1 MSTQGFMYIHI
12 DAIKE
17 HGRTDIKMSQ
27 QPTASSEY
35 VSPLARLFQIARSQG
50 YLTYDEILA
59 VMPHPDLTLDQ
70 LDRLF
75 GALLAAG
82 IPYGDAGT
90 VCAHPADNKQ
100 GS

>member
-1 MSTQGFMYIHI
+1 MFLEVEDMS
-12 DAIKE
+12 E
-17 HGRTDIKMSQ
+17 SQ
-27 QPTASSEY
+27 LNSTEY
-35 VSPLARLFQIARSQG
+35 VSPLARLFQMARSQG

-75 GALLAAG
+75 AALLAAG

-90 VCAHPADNKQ
+90 VGAHPADNKQ

>member
-1 MSTQGFMYIHI
+1 MI
-12 DAIKE
+12 E
-17 HGRTDIKMSQ
+17 MSQ
-27 QPTASSEY
+27 PPPTPTEH
-35 VSPLARLFQIARSQG
+35 VSPLARLFQIARQKG

-90 VCAHPADNKQ
+90 VGEDSADDKQ
-100 GS
+100 DS

>member
-1 MSTQGFMYIHI
+1 LVRYSGKEIAFFNMASFLEIEDMSELH
-12 DAIKE
+12 
-17 HGRTDIKMSQ
+17 
-27 QPTASSEY
+27 PTSSEY
-35 VSPLARLFQIARSQG
+35 VSPMARLFQMARKQG

-59 VMPHPDLTLDQ
+59 VMPHPHLTLDQ

-90 VCAHPADNKQ
+90 VGAHLRDEKR
-100 GS
+100 G

>member
-1 MSTQGFMYIHI
+1 MS
-12 DAIKE
+12 D
-17 HGRTDIKMSQ
+17 
-27 QPTASSEY
+27 PTPSSPEY
-35 VSPLARLFQIARSQG
+35 VSPLARLFQMARSQG

-82 IPYGDAGT
+82 IPYGDAGA
-90 VCAHPADNKQ
+90 VGAHPADDKQ
-100 GS
+100 LS

>member
-1 MSTQGFMYIHI
+1 MFLEVEDMS
-12 DAIKE
+12 E
-17 HGRTDIKMSQ
+17 SQ
-27 QPTASSEY
+27 LNSTEY

-59 VMPHPDLTLDQ
+59 VMPHPDLTLD
-70 LDRLF
+70 
-75 GALLAAG
+75 LAAG

-90 VCAHPADNKQ
+90 VGAHPADNKQ

>member
-1 MSTQGFMYIHI
+1 MS
-12 DAIKE
+12 E
-17 HGRTDIKMSQ
+17 LPS
-27 QPTASSEY
+27 TAPEY

-75 GALLAAG
+75 AALLAAG
-82 IPYGDAGT
+82 IPYGDAGAVGT
-90 VCAHPADNKQ
+90 HHSDDNHR
-100 GS
+100 S